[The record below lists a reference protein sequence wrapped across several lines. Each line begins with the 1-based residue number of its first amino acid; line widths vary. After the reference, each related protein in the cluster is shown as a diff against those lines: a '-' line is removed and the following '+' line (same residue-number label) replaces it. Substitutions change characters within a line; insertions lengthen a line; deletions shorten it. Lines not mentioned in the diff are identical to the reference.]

1 MNTLRIALSHRTRQ
15 HLAAVGIAIAAACHA
30 GSVLAEAGKLVLN
43 MRDADIRSMV
53 QWVADVTGKNLIV
66 HKDVQGKV
74 TVLSAEP
81 VTPEQAYQVFLSALE
96 VNGFAA
102 VESGGAIKIVPQAMA
117 NASSP
122 QVSRGVGG
130 ETVIT
135 VIRAKNV
142 PASQLATNL
151 RPLVPQTGMLTAY
164 PETNSLIVAS
174 SATNVQR
181 VNELVKLLDQ
191 AGNLQFETVR
201 LQHANAQDVEKNLQQ
216 LIPAIQ
222 GSEGYKFVNMAVDT
236 RTNTIL
242 LGGDPA
248 NRTQVRNIIAS
259 LDQEVAGGNT
269 DVIYLKYVQA
279 DEMLAILK
287 GVAEALQGDNGAG
300 AGGQQGGGSAAKV
313 SIEASK
319 STNALIVNAPPAIV
333 AKMRSIVEQVDIRR
347 AQVLVEAL
355 VVEVTDDDARDL
367 GISWIG
373 SEHKGFPSEG
383 GNIAVNTLGANL
395 RTGAGVD
402 SNGKVTLAPGGGLT
416 LGYIDNGDLKAVMR
430 ALSTT
435 TKANILSTPTIVAL
449 DNEEAELLVGQNV
462 PFKTGQS
469 TSQASSVENP
479 FTTIERQDIG
489 INLVIKPQINQ
500 GDSIT
505 LDLKQSAEDIAPSN
519 TLAAETSDIVTN
531 KRLIK
536 TKALIKDQ
544 QTLVIG
550 GLLQDKEGE
559 QRSKTPILGDLPLI
573 GGLFSSKGKTR
584 GKTNLMV
591 FIRPTILKDDA
602 QIAELTRQRYEFMR
616 DEQSTAMKPNAPF
629 GTEESPMLEDF
640 ETFSPAGAK

>member
-1 MNTLRIALSHRTRQ
+1 MITSPKASIRLARQ
-15 HLAAVGIAIAAACHA
+15 VFAVLGVVIAATWQLHA
-30 GSVLAEAGKLVLN
+30 SAVEPGKLVLN
-43 MRDADIRSMV
+43 LRDTDIRSLV

-74 TVLSAEP
+74 TVLSADP

-117 NASSP
+117 NSSSP
-122 QVSRGVGG
+122 QISRGVGG

-142 PASQLATNL
+142 PASQLASNL
-151 RPLVPQTGMLTAY
+151 RPLVPQAGMLTAY

-181 VNELVKLLDQ
+181 INELVKLLDQ
-191 AGNLQFETVR
+191 AGNLQFETIR

-222 GSEGYKFVNMAVDT
+222 GTEGYKFVNLAVDT

-242 LGGDPA
+242 LGGDA
-248 NRTQVRNIIAS
+248 SNRSQVRNIIAS

-287 GVAEALQGDNGAG
+287 GVAEALQGDSAP
-300 AGGQQGGGSAAKV
+300 AGGGGGASQGSTV

-319 STNALIVNAPPAIV
+319 STNALIVNAPPSIV

-355 VVEVTDDDARDL
+355 VVEVSDEDAKDL
-367 GISWIG
+367 GVAWIG
-373 SEHKGFPSEG
+373 SEHKGFPSDG
-383 GNIAVNTLGANL
+383 GNIANNTLGANL
-395 RTGAGVD
+395 TSGAGLD
-402 SNGKVTLAPGGGLT
+402 ANGNVTLNPQGGLT
-416 LGYIDNGDLKAVMR
+416 LGYLDNGDLKAVVR

-462 PFKTGQS
+462 PFKTGES
-469 TSQASSVENP
+469 TSQASTVENP
-479 FTTIERQDIG
+479 FTTIQRQDIG

-519 TLAAETSDIVTN
+519 SLAATTSDIVTN
-531 KRLIK
+531 KRLIR

-550 GLLQDKEGE
+550 GLLQDKAGE
-559 QRSKTPILGDLPLI
+559 QRTKTPFLGDLPLL
-573 GGLFSSKGKTR
+573 GKLFSSKGKTHS
-584 GKTNLMV
+584 KTNLMV

-602 QIAELTRQRYEFMR
+602 QVAELTRQRYEFMR
-616 DEQSTAMKPNAPF
+616 EKQTSIMEKDLPLQRDPQPTLP
-629 GTEESPMLEDF
+629 DF
-640 ETFSPAGAK
+640 ETFSPTGGR

>member
-1 MNTLRIALSHRTRQ
+1 
-15 HLAAVGIAIAAACHA
+15 
-30 GSVLAEAGKLVLN
+30 
-43 MRDADIRSMV
+43 
-53 QWVADVTGKNLIV
+53 
-66 HKDVQGKV
+66 
-74 TVLSAEP
+74 
-81 VTPEQAYQVFLSALE
+81 
-96 VNGFAA
+96 
-102 VESGGAIKIVPQAMA
+102 
-117 NASSP
+117 
-122 QVSRGVGG
+122 
-130 ETVIT
+130 
-135 VIRAKNV
+135 
-142 PASQLATNL
+142 
-151 RPLVPQTGMLTAY
+151 
-164 PETNSLIVAS
+164 
-174 SATNVQR
+174 
-181 VNELVKLLDQ
+181 
-191 AGNLQFETVR
+191 
-201 LQHANAQDVEKNLQQ
+201 
-216 LIPAIQ
+216 
-222 GSEGYKFVNMAVDT
+222 
-236 RTNTIL
+236 
-242 LGGDPA
+242 
-248 NRTQVRNIIAS
+248 
-259 LDQEVAGGNT
+259 
-269 DVIYLKYVQA
+269 
-279 DEMLAILK
+279 
-287 GVAEALQGDNGAG
+287 
-300 AGGQQGGGSAAKV
+300 
-313 SIEASK
+313 
-319 STNALIVNAPPAIV
+319 
-333 AKMRSIVEQVDIRR
+333 
-347 AQVLVEAL
+347 
-355 VVEVTDDDARDL
+355 
-367 GISWIG
+367 
-373 SEHKGFPSEG
+373 
-383 GNIAVNTLGANL
+383 
-395 RTGAGVD
+395 VD
-402 SNGKVTLAPGGGLT
+402 SNGNVTLAPGGGLT

-616 DEQSTAMKPNAPF
+616 NEQSTAMKPNAPF

-640 ETFSPAGAK
+640 ETFSPVGAK